1 MAADLRL
8 LLDATPHLRSCLATP
23 ADIEEL
29 ADMAMPS
36 TAVLEELH
44 LELLLTHALDF
55 RDALCLAA
63 TCTAAHRALQ
73 RGPLHLITDI
83 TRSITVTQLSS
94 LLHALRWCG
103 TAVHTLRLDQQPR
116 VLWAPG
122 IGGDERGR
130 IWSEKMSFM
139 PHPSSEMLRT
149 IRVCCP
155 NVQTLGLK
163 DWVAYRNADPLW
175 SASLASELAQMSKL
189 RRVRMPSEAFLNNV
203 DRPCSTLADLLDA
216 CPDLEQLHVEIPP
229 AQIRRVCERPLAA
242 ARILQLYLRNAAA
255 QEVALLFNCSSLRR
269 LHLLECSVDG
279 LDLTLALPPNLSVL
293 TITGSEGVA
302 ATPPAERTRSHWTK
316 LRWLNVDY
324 SPTAVLTNS
333 CLLETVSHVPNLLVL
348 ELNSSDSFTD
358 EMLRIVVE
366 HCTRLHTLRIAYAE
380 VTDAGLS
387 TLLDREALPCLRCLL
402 YWNSSY
408 EKDLVDFFT
417 MDILELHMSR
427 EEDLDEM
434 ANFDWDGSGYM
445 QPELRHILAWYA
457 YVAVV
462 VTRQLVTPVTGGPF
476 DDLLPWQEHPLCQDY
491 FRLD

>member
-1 MAADLRL
+1 
-8 LLDATPHLRSCLATP
+8 
-23 ADIEEL
+23 
-29 ADMAMPS
+29 
-36 TAVLEELH
+36 
-44 LELLLTHALDF
+44 
-55 RDALCLAA
+55 
-63 TCTAAHRALQ
+63 
-73 RGPLHLITDI
+73 
-83 TRSITVTQLSS
+83 
-94 LLHALRWCG
+94 
-103 TAVHTLRLDQQPR
+103 
-116 VLWAPG
+116 
-122 IGGDERGR
+122 
-130 IWSEKMSFM
+130 
-139 PHPSSEMLRT
+139 
-149 IRVCCP
+149 
-155 NVQTLGLK
+155 
-163 DWVAYRNADPLW
+163 
-175 SASLASELAQMSKL
+175 
-189 RRVRMPSEAFLNNV
+189 
-203 DRPCSTLADLLDA
+203 
-216 CPDLEQLHVEIPP
+216 
-229 AQIRRVCERPLAA
+229 
-242 ARILQLYLRNAAA
+242 
-255 QEVALLFNCSSLRR
+255 VALLFNCSSLRR

-279 LDLTLALPPNLSVL
+279 LDLTLALPPTLSVL

-302 ATPPAERTRSHWTK
+302 ATPPAERTRSHWTRLK
-316 LRWLNVDY
+316 WLNVDY
-324 SPTAVLTNS
+324 SPRAVLTNS

-366 HCTRLHTLRIAYAE
+366 HCTRLDTLRIAYAE

-402 YWNSSY
+402 YWNSTY